1 MAAVP
6 GGWPDQR
13 GLACLRDC
21 EKLVAAMIWIVSL
34 VLIAVVVALFV
45 VVVGNRLPREHR
57 VTRVTYLNRSPAEVW
72 RTIGDF
78 SAQVEW
84 RPDLKSVER
93 LAPRRGRDRWRET
106 DASGQSITLETVES
120 IPHRRLVRGIVGDGP
135 DLGTWTIEIAEV
147 GEVSSLSV
155 TETAQID
162 NPVFRF
168 LSALGTGQQSA
179 IDRYLV
185 ALGKRLGV
193 EVTIVDG

>member
-1 MAAVP
+1 
-6 GGWPDQR
+6 
-13 GLACLRDC
+13 
-21 EKLVAAMIWIVSL
+21 MIWIVSL
-34 VLIAVVVALFV
+34 VLIAVVAALV
-45 VVVGNRLPREHR
+45 VLLVGGRLPKEHR

-72 RTIGDF
+72 RTISDF

-93 LAPRRGRDRWRET
+93 LPPRGGRDRWMET
-106 DASGQSITLETVES
+106 DGSGQAVTLETVES
-120 IPHRRLVRGIVGDGP
+120 MPHRRLVRRIVEGGLALGD
-135 DLGTWTIEIAEV
+135 WTMEIAEV

-168 LSALGTGQQSA
+168 MSALGTGQQSA